1 MKKIKTRFKVSLIS
15 LTSLCLLLV
24 LFTIPNTDVI
34 AQKKG
39 NVTGRVMDVDTEAY
53 LPGANVMLEGTTFGA
68 ATDRSGIYRIPNIP
82 PGTYTLVVSY
92 IGYQNQ
98 SVEITIGDQGYTLTQ
113 DVTIKA
119 SNVKMQEVQIVG
131 LAQGQTKALSTQKSS
146 EKIMNVVSE
155 EQMEKF
161 PDINA
166 AEILQRVPGIT
177 VQRDQG
183 DGRYVQIRG
192 TEPRLNAM
200 TLNGVNLPSP
210 EGSERQM
217 QLDIIPADQ
226 LSSIEV
232 VKAITP
238 DMDGNAIGGAV
249 NLITKSALDYEKT
262 VFTATLGT
270 GYAKLSEK
278 PIFQGSFNYGTKFGA
293 NKDMGIMVGASY
305 YRADR
310 GSQNNEMEWDNIED
324 INGNE
329 IPWALD
335 ELQLRYYDI
344 VRERLGFTAAWDY
357 MPNNDNRYSINA
369 IYNNYTDIE
378 RRQRLRIRPG
388 KGDYI
393 SENEVTEAAVERH
406 LKSRDQVATL
416 YSLMGNGENNFG
428 IWTLDYSASYSYAQ
442 EKEDRHLEP
451 TFEMDEDA
459 DLLLDISDPNNPKYK
474 ITNLADGYEMNAANF
489 VLDEL
494 EWHDNLTT
502 NTDISAKVNFK
513 MPYSIGNNQSE
524 FKFGGKM
531 SLRKKDRVEDIL
543 LYKWDGDEDLLMTQF
558 AGEFRDDH
566 LDGNYV
572 FGPTTDFDKL
582 DSFFKAN
589 KSGFEEEYLYEDSD
603 AATYDATEDV
613 FAFYAM
619 TTINFDKLMFL
630 VGVRNE
636 ITNTS
641 YTGNEVIFDDAGD
654 YFETNQVTADKS
666 QNNVLPMVHLK
677 YALNPQTNFR
687 AAFTSGIARPHYE
700 DLVPYSIVL
709 DEDEEIERGNPDL
722 VNTSSYGFDLLAE
735 HYFSGIGVVSGGF
748 FYKDMKDIIY
758 YSVIEEEGGMYDGY
772 EVSQP
777 INGGDAT
784 LYGFE
789 LNWQQQLSF
798 LPGFLDGLGIFLN
811 YTFTQSQADL
821 EGREE
826 PTLPGQAGNTGNIA
840 LSYQKAGFTGQVSLN
855 YHDKYISEV
864 GKDEDH
870 DIYYK
875 EHLQLDIS
883 ANQRIMDGL
892 SVYLQLVNTTNE
904 PLSYYMGKT
913 NRPIQR
919 EFYSWWMHV
928 GVKYNL

>member
-15 LTSLCLLLV
+15 LTSLCLILA
-24 LFTIPNTDVI
+24 LFIIPNTNVM

-39 NVTGRVMDVDTEAY
+39 NVAGRVIDVDTKDY
-53 LPGANVMLEGTTFGA
+53 LPGANVMLEGTTFGS
-68 ATDRSGIYRIPNIP
+68 ATDRSGIYRIPNIA

-92 IGYQNQ
+92 IGYQDK

-113 DVTIKA
+113 DVEIKA
-119 SNVKMQEVQIVG
+119 SEVKMQEVQIVG
-131 LAQGQTKALSTQKSS
+131 LAQGQTKALSAQKNADNI
-146 EKIMNVVSE
+146 KNVVSE

-183 DGRYVQIRG
+183 DGRFVQIRG

-200 TLNGVNLPSP
+200 TLNGVSLPSP
-210 EGSERQM
+210 DGSERQV

-238 DMDGNAIGGAV
+238 DMNGNAIGGAV
-249 NLITKSALDYEKT
+249 NLVTKSALDYEKT
-262 VFTATLGT
+262 VLNATLGT
-270 GYAKLSEK
+270 GYANLSQQ
-278 PIFQGSFNYGTKFGA
+278 PIFQGAINYGTKFGA
-293 NKDMGIMVGASY
+293 NQDMGILVGGSY

-310 GSQNNEMEWDNIED
+310 GSHNNEMEWDNVDDVND
-324 INGNE
+324 IE

-335 ELQLRYYDI
+335 DLQLRFYDI
-344 VRERLGFTAAWDY
+344 VRDRIGFNTTFDY
-357 MPNNDNRYSINA
+357 RPSIDNSYSITA
-369 IYNNYTDIE
+369 VYNNYKDVE
-378 RRQRLRIRPG
+378 RRHQLRIRPG
-388 KGDYI
+388 KGDFNSATDI
-393 SENEVTEAAVERH
+393 TDAAVLRH
-406 LKSRDQVATL
+406 MKSRDQVATL
-416 YSLMGNGENNFG
+416 YSIMGNGENHFG
-428 IWTLDYSASYSYAQ
+428 IYTLDYAASYSYAQ

-459 DLLLDISDPNNPKYK
+459 DLTLDLSDPYFPKYT
-474 ITNLADGYEMNAANF
+474 ITNLEAGYEMNAENF
-489 VLDEL
+489 VLDDMEY
-494 EWHDNLTT
+494 HDNLTT
-502 NTDISAKVNFK
+502 DTDISASVNFK
-513 MPYSIGNNQSE
+513 MPYSIGNNQSDV
-524 FKFGGKM
+524 KVGGKM
-531 SLRKKDRVEDIL
+531 SMREKDRDENIWI
-543 LYKWDGDEDLLMTQF
+543 YKWDGPEDLLMSQF
-558 AGEFRDDH
+558 EGESKTDF
-566 LDGNYV
+566 LNGEYV

-582 DSFFKAN
+582 ESFFNTN
-589 KSGFEEEYLYEDSD
+589 KSSFEEEWSFEDSD
-603 AATYDATEDV
+603 AGTYNATEDV

-641 YTGNEVIFDDAGD
+641 YTGNEVVFDDAGD
-654 YFETNQVTADKS
+654 YLATNPVTEDKT
-666 QNNVLPMVHLK
+666 QNNVLPSLHLK
-677 YALNPQTNFR
+677 YSLNPQTNFR
-687 AAFTSGIARPHYE
+687 AAFTSGLARPHFE
-700 DLVPYSIVL
+700 DMTPYSIVL
-709 DEDEEIERGNPDL
+709 HEDEEIERGNPDL
-722 VNTSSYGFDLLAE
+722 VNTSSYNLDLLAE
-735 HYFSGIGVVSGGF
+735 HYFSGIGVISGGF
-748 FYKDMKDIIY
+748 FYKDLSDIIY
-758 YSVIEEEGGMYDGY
+758 YSLIEEDGGMYDGY

-777 INGGDAT
+777 VNGGDAT

-811 YTFTQSQADL
+811 YTYTHSEADL

-864 GKDEDH
+864 GEDEDH

-883 ANQRIMDGL
+883 ANQRIIDGL
-892 SVYLQLVNTTNE
+892 SVYLQLVNTTNA
-904 PLSYYMGKT
+904 PLTYYEGKT
-913 NRPIQR
+913 SRPRQQ

-928 GVKYNL
+928 GVKYKV